1 MRSELSHVIIP
12 PSQHTAVELPDG
24 EIQYCKPVSINRNNP
39 YLSQPLNDDNGQDYQ
54 EVECNGEIITIH
66 RTALA
71 NALNLQCKAYLVRV
85 LCFLDFTMNL
95 FISLSTYYGSI
106 YCTIVA
112 IISLV
117 GYYSTFTF
125 SRKGLITYLL
135 YQYVQTLCKFIVL
148 GLYIALISGWN
159 PPELKNN
166 KYLIID
172 VTPKYAVVLSLSVVG
187 QVYIN
192 YFIQHFYNLLPPRA
206 IQQEDQVRFTPV

>member
-1 MRSELSHVIIP
+1 MRSEFSHAIPP

-24 EIQYCKPVSINRNNP
+24 EIQYCKPISINRNNP
-39 YLSQPLNDDNGQDYQ
+39 YLSQPLNDDNTQDYR
-54 EVECNGEIITIH
+54 EVECNGEIITI
-66 RTALA
+66 RTDTLT
-71 NALNLQCKAYLVRV
+71 NALNLQCKGQVVRF
-85 LCFLDFTMNL
+85 LCLLDFVMNVL
-95 FISLSTYYGSI
+95 IAMSTYYGSL
-106 YCTIVA
+106 YSAIVA
-112 IISLV
+112 GISLV

-135 YQYVQTLCKFIVL
+135 YQYVQTLCKFTVL

-172 VTPKYAVVLSLSVVG
+172 VTPKYALILSLSVVG

-192 YFIQHFYNLLPPRA
+192 YFVQHFYNLLPPRA
-206 IQQEDQVRFTPV
+206 IRQEDQVRFTIA